1 MKLFK
6 KHKIRHI
13 FFISFFVFV
22 TVLLLI
28 IMYVTYQLSA
38 RENITTTMAHQE
50 EKLKLL
56 GEDLSSELKN
66 YHETSI
72 GMSRQN
78 AFQNLLQGRE
88 SDPYQQRRLR
98 SSMNLDFSNI
108 TYSVP
113 GLHSVSIYM
122 NNPPVNGPHP
132 VRYHPL
138 PDLQD
143 DWGTKLRDTSSAWL
157 GEREVQLSFN
167 FDNEEVI
174 SYGRNV
180 YSARGELQAVLVLN
194 ISISYIQE
202 WMQRRSDRSRLLLMD
217 GETSI
222 LSRTTS
228 LSIPETTREYIKRT
242 ALRFQEESGLS
253 DTAARRND
261 HLVVSAAVPSADWT
275 LIEVTPMEELTE
287 GSRELTGWL
296 ALIGAVSIIAAFF
309 ATLYLTRRF
318 TDPILYLTK
327 VLNQYPL
334 KSIPAEL
341 PDDYRNEFGQLFQGY
356 RQLMHRSDMLYQS
369 LINKNKR
376 QRKAEIRA
384 LQANINPHFLY
395 NTLDQ
400 LNWRALERG
409 DDDMSRM
416 MELLGR
422 MLRIGLSKG
431 DSIISVQQELDY
443 VYSYLELQ
451 KIKMEDALSYDIKIN
466 VEAAPYYIPKL
477 TLQPFVENAVIHGL
491 PEMEYGFIELTV
503 SEAHESLVF
512 EIKDNGPGLLETSP
526 TSTINAGGY
535 GMKNVQERLYLYF
548 GEKARV
554 RLQNNE
560 QGGASAI
567 ITIPKIQDTSFF
579 EQSDEYYLERE
590 RERSGHVE
598 GRNH

>member
-1 MKLFK
+1 MELFK
-6 KHKIRHI
+6 KYKIQNI
-13 FFISFFVFV
+13 FFISFFLFV
-22 TVLLLI
+22 TVLLVI

-38 RENITTTMAHQE
+38 RENIATTMTHQE

-56 GEDLSSELKN
+56 GEDLSSELTN

-78 AFQNLLQGRE
+78 AFQNLLRGAE
-88 SDPYQQRRLR
+88 DTPYEKRRLR

-122 NNPPVNGPHP
+122 KEPPVNGAHP
-132 VRYHPL
+132 VSYHPL
-138 PDLQD
+138 SAMQDNWGKKLQN
-143 DWGTKLRDTSSAWL
+143 TSSAWL
-157 GEREVQLSFN
+157 GERKVQLSFN
-167 FDNEEVI
+167 FENEEVI
-174 SYGRNV
+174 SYGRNL

-194 ISISYIQE
+194 IKISYIQE
-202 WMQRRSDRSRLLLMD
+202 WMQNRSESSRLMLMD
-217 GETSI
+217 GETSV

-228 LSIPETTREYIKRT
+228 LSIPDETRDYMEET
-242 ALRFQEESGLS
+242 AMRFQKENGLT
-253 DTAARRND
+253 DTAARQGN

-296 ALIGAVSIIAAFF
+296 ALIGGVSIIAAFF
-309 ATLYLTRRF
+309 ATLYLTKRF

-334 KSIPAEL
+334 RSIPAEL

-356 RQLMHRSDMLYQS
+356 RQLMYRSDMLYQS
-369 LINKNKR
+369 LIDKNKR

-400 LNWRALERG
+400 LNWRAMERG

-416 MELLGR
+416 MELLGS

-431 DSIISVQQELDY
+431 ESIISVEQEIDY
-443 VYSYLELQ
+443 VHHYLELQ
-451 KIKMEDALSYDIKIN
+451 KIKMEDALSYEVIVD
-466 VEAAPYYIPKL
+466 APVKAYFIPKL

-491 PEMEYGFIELTV
+491 PDTKDGVIKLVV
-503 SEAHESLVF
+503 SQTPESIVF
-512 EIKDNGPGLLETSP
+512 EILDNGPGLSEDAPS
-526 TSTINAGGY
+526 STINAGGY
-535 GMKNVQERLYLYF
+535 GIRNVKERLRLYF
-548 GEKARV
+548 GEKAV
-554 RLQNNE
+554 VSLQE
-560 QGGASAI
+560 QKEGGTAAVIS
-567 ITIPKIQDTSFF
+567 IPKIQEASFF
-579 EQSDEYYLERE
+579 EQSDEHYLEME
-590 RERSGHVE
+590 RKRSAKC
-598 GRNH
+598 GRS